1 MEFLPVIVA
10 LFILVFLTIFFI
22 SRYKRCPSDKILV
35 VYGKTGQGASKCIHG
50 GAAFVWPVI
59 QAYEF
64 LDLTPLSIEVNLTG
78 ALSRQ
83 NIRMDVP
90 SRFTVGISNEPGI
103 MENAANRL
111 LGLSLDSIRDLA
123 QDIIVGQ
130 MRLVIATMDI
140 EEINSDRDKFVD
152 NVYANVGSELRKIGL
167 NLINVNVTD
176 IHDES
181 GYIAALGKEAAA
193 QAINQARKL
202 VAEKTR
208 DGSIGE
214 ARANQEERVEVANSE
229 AQAKVGEAKANAESV
244 EGENLAKITI
254 ANSEAT
260 RREKEAEANSR
271 ATASEKI
278 QKAKALEEAY
288 IAEKE
293 AEEARAKRE
302 MAQQQADVIV
312 QAEIEKQR
320 AVIRAQ
326 AEAERLRELAKGDA
340 DAILAKRRAEA
351 EGLFQILSKQ
361 AEGFDMI
368 VKAANGDTRE
378 AVLLMI
384 ADKLPELV
392 EKQVEAIKNIQ
403 IDKVT
408 VWDGGNGNGQGEG
421 TSTSRFI
428 SGLYQSMPPLHEVFQ
443 MAGLD
448 LPEYLAKKQEEVEVE
463 IVQENGKEGD
473 GSVERSL

>member
-1 MEFLPVIVA
+1 MYLIP
-10 LFILVFLTIFFI
+10 ILVAVFIFVLIAVFLI

-59 QAYEF
+59 QAYQF
-64 LDLTPLSIEVNLTG
+64 LDLTPMSIEVNLTG

-90 SRFTVGISNEPGI
+90 SRFTVGISNDPGI

-111 LGLSLDSIRDLA
+111 LGLKMQSIHDLA

-140 EEINSDRDKFVD
+140 EEINADRDKFVE
-152 NVYANVGSELRKIGL
+152 NVYSNVGSELKKIGL

-181 GYIAALGKEAAA
+181 GYIEALGKEAAA
-193 QAINQARKL
+193 QAVNHARKL

-214 ARANQEERVEVANSE
+214 AVARQEERVQVANSE
-229 AQAKVGEAKANAESV
+229 AQAK
-244 EGENLAKITI
+244 
-254 ANSEAT
+254 
-260 RREKEAEANSR
+260 ANSR

-278 QKAKALEEAY
+278 QVAKALEEAY
-288 IAEKE
+288 VAEKE
-293 AEEARAKRE
+293 AEEARASRE
-302 MAQQQADVIV
+302 MARQQADVIV

-326 AEAERLRELAKGDA
+326 AEAERIRELAKGDA
-340 DAILAKRRAEA
+340 DAILSKRRAEA
-351 EGLFQILSKQ
+351 EGIYEILSKQ
-361 AEGFDMI
+361 AEGFDKI
-368 VKAANGDTRE
+368 VAAANGEARE

-384 ADKLPELV
+384 ADKMEELV
-392 EKQVEAIKNIQ
+392 RMQVEAIRNIK
-403 IDKVT
+403 IDKIT
-408 VWDGGNGNGQGEG
+408 VWEGGNGQGEG

-428 SGLYQSMPPLHEVFQ
+428 SGMYQSMPPLHELFK
-443 MAGLD
+443 MAGLE
-448 LPEYLAKKQEEVEVE
+448 LPEYLAKSQEEAEVE
-463 IVQENGKEGD
+463 IVSENGKGAE
-473 GSVERSL
+473 ERHES